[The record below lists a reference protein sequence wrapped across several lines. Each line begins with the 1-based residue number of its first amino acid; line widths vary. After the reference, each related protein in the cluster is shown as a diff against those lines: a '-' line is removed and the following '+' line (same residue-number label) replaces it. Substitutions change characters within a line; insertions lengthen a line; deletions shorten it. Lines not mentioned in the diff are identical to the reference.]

1 MVERHDINSCIEVD
15 CLIVKKVYDACSKRD
30 CLERALFCVD
40 FPCGDADDFKFIRA
54 EFGKAEVEHW
64 DGYPFFKELNEN
76 YALMRFVAAV
86 PVFVIVKRKCNG
98 EEYRLPARLCINGH
112 CQCDNKIR
120 FPVEVV
126 VYAPAEFLRQ
136 GRFEPYVES
145 YAEAGYANI
154 IDNQNLM
161 QLSIGVFLIVK
172 VISEVQL
179 KIPTYGFCDIPP
191 ECEDQ
196 ANIDFCDGFMDE
208 EITPFPDF
216 FPPQQR
222 C

>member
-1 MVERHDINSCIEVD
+1 LVERHDINSCIEVD

-40 FPCGDADDFKFIRA
+40 FPSGDASDFKFVRA
-54 EFGKAEVEHW
+54 EFGKAEVEKW
-64 DGYPFFKELNEN
+64 DDYPFFREINEN
-76 YALMRFVAAV
+76 YALMRFIAAI
-86 PVFVIVKRKCNG
+86 PVFVVVKRKCDG
-98 EEYRLPARLCINGH
+98 EEFRLKAKLCVKGQ
-112 CQCDNKIR
+112 CQSDNKIR

-145 YAEAGYANI
+145 YAEVGFANI
-154 IDNQNLM
+154 IESKNEI

-179 KIPTYGFCDIPP
+179 KIPTYGFCEIPP
-191 ECEDQ
+191 ECEEQ
-196 ANIDFCDGFMDE
+196 AGIVDFCDEFMNE

-222 C
+222 